1 MKKGKLL
8 LITVICLLMTGCSNH
23 QTAEQAYNSTEKIAE
38 NTDWYQ
44 KVSYVGKSTDD
55 GMSISIGEFDGT
67 ETIWKKTLENKKDV
81 EIDFSFTLTEGQ
93 AKIVHIDADGNVT
106 TIIESASESL
116 TDEVVTKTVSLTDGE
131 NRFKIVGY
139 DCRNVELEMI
149 FTESK

>member
-1 MKKGKLL
+1 MKKGKML
-8 LITVICLLMTGCSNH
+8 LITVMCLFMSGCSS
-23 QTAEQAYNSTEKIAE
+23 QSAEQAYNSTEKIAE

-55 GMSISIGEFDGT
+55 GMSVSIGEFEGI

-93 AKIVHIDADGNVT
+93 AKIVHIDAEGNVT
-106 TIIESASESL
+106 TIIESDSESL
-116 TDEVVTKTVSLTDGE
+116 IDGVITKTVSLTEGE

-149 FTESK
+149 FTEYK